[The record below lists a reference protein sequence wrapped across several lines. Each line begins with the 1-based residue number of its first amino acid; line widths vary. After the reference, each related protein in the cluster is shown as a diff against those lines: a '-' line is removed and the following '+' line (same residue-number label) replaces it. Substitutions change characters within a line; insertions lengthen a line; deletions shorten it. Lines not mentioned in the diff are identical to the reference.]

1 MVIVLHPTENRY
13 IYNIGSI
20 GGNFNQ
26 SIQGGYT
33 QIHGNQI
40 NMSQDLSQ
48 AAAQIQHLLTQ
59 LQSQGYSTT
68 DAQHKVANDWV
79 NEAKSDPKVKSKMVK
94 MGQYVRDAATSS
106 VIGEA
111 TLEVIKLALRL
122 SGIPLP

>member
-1 MVIVLHPTENRY
+1 MTDENKN

-26 SIQGGYT
+26 SVEGGYT

-40 NMSQDLSQ
+40 NTSQDLAQ
-48 AAAQIQHLLTQ
+48 AAAQIQQLLTQ
-59 LQSQGYSTT
+59 LQSQGYSST
-68 DAQHKVANDWV
+68 DAQQKVASDWAV
-79 NEAKSDPKVKSKMVK
+79 EAKSDPKAQSKMAK
-94 MGQYVRDAATSS
+94 LGRYVRDAATSS

-111 TLEVIKLALRL
+111 TVEVIKLALRL